1 MNISNESPQFGD
13 VLAIPSNPEDLF
25 TLLYQIGTGG
35 FGKVYKAMHNQTSQI
50 FAVKIIDYTKD
61 LKSNKKSISFN
72 YQSIQ
77 QETNA
82 MRAVQ
87 KNDYIVKYYGSY
99 YSRKSNTVWLI
110 LEYCACGSAVDL
122 MLAMDRTLS
131 EIEVST
137 IIEQILKGLINIH
150 KINLIHRDVKGSN
163 LLLSEDGT
171 AKLGDF
177 GVGVQLTDEEYR
189 TSKKGSPYWMSP
201 QVILNEKYDTKTDI
215 WSLGITCVEL
225 VEGEPPNGDLKP
237 MKVMEKIACNPPKV
251 EDIINVDEH
260 TDEFIDFVRL
270 CLEIDPSERPTAA
283 QLIKHPFITK
293 LAQGKKYLAELIKNN
308 IDKVEEYRREEEEK
322 DKNNNNKTENDNEN
336 DNDNENENGN
346 YMEDNNNNNEQLIPN
361 LSETN
366 SLKSIG
372 NNYNQENNNI
382 SIKSNNNSNNSYAH
396 NINNED
402 EKNDDFKIVNETENN
417 NGSMIIND
425 EEQNGSLNLV
435 QNNSMLIY
443 DDDNNKSI
451 KNEGY
456 NDNNEY
462 NNEVDGYN
470 NDYNSMIIKDEE
482 NNEDNNSVN
491 INEGSVNGKNGDNLN
506 IPDFMKFIESD
517 NFIDSDEKYIE
528 IMKKRQI
535 QEMKEKY
542 EYLKSKKEK
551 KKLEEKGNEKE
562 KIVLNDIIKNENE
575 NGNEININIQTPS
588 KKESNKDIIVE
599 TKNKDNN
606 NDNDIININKN
617 YTEIKQNQ
625 PCLINLIV
633 NEEKESKE
641 KENIGHLNN
650 NNNNNNNAQN
660 QRSCI
665 TSNFTQANSKNNSS
679 DGKNN
684 FNSNLILNNKN
695 KTNNNKNNLVP
706 LSRKLVFYDNINEDE
721 NKQDTSNINESENE
735 EERTNPIN
743 SVVNINIQDNKL
755 EKSFEDKYKY
765 YGRTEVKQRKYKF
778 DKIKF
783 EESKNNFNL
792 NLNVNDEDNVKSIH
806 ISSFKPHKKYF
817 K

>member
-1 MNISNESPQFGD
+1 MNNSTESPQFSD

-35 FGKVYKAMHNQTSQI
+35 FGKVYKAMHNSTNQI
-50 FAVKIIDYTKD
+50 FAIKIIDYTKD

-77 QETNA
+77 QETSV
-82 MRAVQ
+82 MRLIQ

-131 EIEVST
+131 EIEVAT

-150 KINLIHRDVKGSN
+150 RINLIHRDVKGSN
-163 LLLSEDGT
+163 ILLAEDGT

-177 GVGVQLTDEEYR
+177 GVGIQLTDEEYR

-225 VEGEPPNGDLKP
+225 VEGEPPNGDMKP

-251 EDIINVDEH
+251 EEILNVEEH

-270 CLEIDPSERPTAA
+270 CLEIDPNERPTAD

-293 LAQGKKYLAELIKNN
+293 LAQGKKYLANLIKDN
-308 IDKVEEYRREEEEK
+308 IDKVEVYRREEEEK
-322 DKNNNNKTENDNEN
+322 DKNNENGNDNNE
-336 DNDNENENGN
+336 NENENGN
-346 YMEDNNNNNEQLIPN
+346 DIENNNANNNEQLIPN
-361 LSETN
+361 LSETS
-366 SLKSIG
+366 SLKSLG
-372 NNYNQENNNI
+372 NNNEREKNNNSI
-382 SIKSNNNSNNSYAH
+382 SAESKSNNNFYQQ
-396 NINNED
+396 NNE
-402 EKNDDFKIVNETENN
+402 EENNDDFKIVKEPKEN
-417 NGSMIIND
+417 NGSVVINE
-425 EEQNGSLNLV
+425 EEQNGSLNLM
-435 QNNSMLIY
+435 QNDSMIIH
-443 DDDNNKSI
+443 DDNNKSI
-451 KNEGY
+451 NNEE
-456 NDNNEY
+456 NDNNH
-462 NNEVDGYN
+462 NNDNNIGYN
-470 NDYNSMIIKDEE
+470 NDFNSMIIKDEGDGN
-482 NNEDNNSVN
+482 NNENGQSVKENGNNL
-491 INEGSVNGKNGDNLN
+491 E
-506 IPDFMKFIESD
+506 IPNFMKFIESD

-528 IMKKRQI
+528 IMKKRQL

-542 EYLKSKKEK
+542 EMLKSKKEK
-551 KKLEEKGNEKE
+551 KIQEEKE
-562 KIVLNDIIKNENE
+562 KEKEKNENNIIKNEND
-575 NGNEININIQTPS
+575 NIIQTPNKNES
-588 KKESNKDIIVE
+588 KEEIVIE
-599 TKNKDNN
+599 EKNNENNNENN
-606 NDNDIININKN
+606 NDNIIKNKN
-617 YTEIKQNQ
+617 YTEIKVNQ
-625 PCLINLIV
+625 PFSNILV
-633 NEEKESKE
+633 NEERENKEEENKKE
-641 KENIGHLNN
+641 ENTEHINN
-650 NNNNNNNAQN
+650 NNNNNIQFQN

-695 KTNNNKNNLVP
+695 KTNNNNKNNLVP

-735 EERTNPIN
+735 EEGMNPIN
-743 SVVNINIQDNKL
+743 CMVNLNLKNNKL

-765 YGRTEVKQRKYKF
+765 YGKSEVKQREYKF

-783 EESKNNFNL
+783 EQNKCNFNL
-792 NLNVNDEDNVKSIH
+792 IVNDEDNVKTIH

>member
-1 MNISNESPQFGD
+1 MNDSNEVPQFGD
-13 VLAIPSNPEDLF
+13 VLSIPSNPEDLF

-35 FGKVYKAMHNQTSQI
+35 FGKVYKALHNSTNKI
-50 FAVKIIDYTKD
+50 FAIKIIDYTKD
-61 LKSNKKSISFN
+61 CKSNKKSISFN

-77 QETNA
+77 QETSV
-82 MRAVQ
+82 MRLIK

-122 MLAMDRTLS
+122 MLSMDRTLS

-137 IIEQILKGLINIH
+137 IMEQILKGLINIH

-163 LLLSEDGT
+163 ILLSEDGT

-177 GVGVQLTDEEYR
+177 GVGIQLTDEEYR

-251 EDIINVDEH
+251 EDIINLDEH

-270 CLEIDPSERPTAA
+270 CLEINPNDRPTAE

-293 LAQGKKYLAELIKNN
+293 LAHGKEYLANLIREN

-322 DKNNNNKTENDNEN
+322 EKYNNNNQSE
-336 DNDNENENGN
+336 NDNENEN
-346 YMEDNNNNNEQLIPN
+346 DNGNNNEENNNEENNNFKNNDQIIPN
-361 LSETN
+361 LSDTN
-366 SLKSIG
+366 SLKSIE
-372 NNYNQENNNI
+372 NNYNPE
-382 SIKSNNNSNNSYAH
+382 KNNNSFSQESVNNYKYSLQ
-396 NINNED
+396 NINNDNNEI
-402 EKNDDFKIVNETENN
+402 EIVKENEVN
-417 NGSMIIND
+417 NGSVIIKD

-435 QNNSMLIY
+435 QNNSMLVY
-443 DDDNNKSI
+443 DDNNKSI
-451 KNEGY
+451 NK
-456 NDNNEY
+456 
-462 NNEVDGYN
+462 
-470 NDYNSMIIKDEE
+470 EE
-482 NNEDNNSVN
+482 NNNEGLNIGGYNEDFNSMVIIDDNN
-491 INEGSVNGKNGDNLN
+491 NGNNKELEQSFKEKKVENLG

-528 IMKKRQI
+528 IMQKRQL

-542 EYLKSKKEK
+542 EYLKNKKEK
-551 KKLEEKGNEKE
+551 KIKEEKE
-562 KIVLNDIIKNENE
+562 KEKEK
-575 NGNEININIQTPS
+575 NEINNIKKDDEINNIQTPN
-588 KKESNKDIIVE
+588 KKEIQKEKIE
-599 TKNKDNN
+599 NN
-606 NDNDIININKN
+606 NDKNNNNIIPHINKIN
-617 YTEIKQNQ
+617 TDIKQNQ
-625 PCLINLIV
+625 PVFNLLV
-633 NEEKESKE
+633 NEEREN
-641 KENIGHLNN
+641 KENKEQIHNN
-650 NNNNNNNAQN
+650 NNNNIQNQN

-665 TSNFTQANSKNNSS
+665 TSNFTQDNSKNDDSS

-684 FNSNLILNNKN
+684 LNLNLFLNNKN
-695 KTNNNKNNLVP
+695 KISNNKNNLIP
-706 LSRKLVFYDNINEDE
+706 LSRKLNFYDNINENE
-721 NKQDTSNINESENE
+721 TKQDTSNIDISDDEGEKIEN
-735 EERTNPIN
+735 IN
-743 SVVNINIQDNKL
+743 SVINLNYQDNKL
-755 EKSFEDKYKY
+755 EKSFDDKSKY
-765 YGRTEVKQRKYKF
+765 FGKSEVKQNRKNIF

-783 EESKNNFNL
+783 SENIYNF

>member
-1 MNISNESPQFGD
+1 MNNANESPQFGD

-77 QETNA
+77 LETDA
-82 MRAVQ
+82 MRAIQ

-163 LLLSEDGT
+163 ILLSEDGT

-260 TDEFIDFVRL
+260 TDEFTDFVRL

-293 LAQGKKYLAELIKNN
+293 LAQGKKYLAELIKKN

-322 DKNNNNKTENDNEN
+322 DKNNNNKSENDNEN
-336 DNDNENENGN
+336 DNDNENENEKEN
-346 YMEDNNNNNEQLIPN
+346 YMEDNNNNENLIPN

-366 SLKSIG
+366 SLKSVG
-372 NNYNQENNNI
+372 NNYNQENNNNI
-382 SIKSNNNSNNSYAH
+382 SIKSNNNSSANY
-396 NINNED
+396 INNED
-402 EKNDDFKIVNETENN
+402 EKNDDIKIVKETEDN

-443 DDDNNKSI
+443 NDDNNKSVN
-451 KNEGY
+451 NEEY
-456 NDNNEY
+456 NNNEY

-470 NDYNSMIIKDEE
+470 NDYNSMIIKDED
-482 NNEDNNSVN
+482 NNEDNNINKESVN
-491 INEGSVNGKNGDNLN
+491 EKNGDNLN

-551 KKLEEKGNEKE
+551 KMQEEKGNEKE
-562 KIVLNDIIKNENE
+562 KIMLNNIIKNENL
-575 NGNEININIQTPS
+575 NEENINIQTPS
-588 KKESNKDIIVE
+588 KIENNKNIVVE
-599 TKNKDNN
+599 TKNNDNN
-606 NDNDIININKN
+606 NDNDIVKINKN
-617 YTEIKQNQ
+617 YTDIKQNQ
-625 PCLINLIV
+625 PCLINLLV
-633 NEEKESKE
+633 NEERESKE
-641 KENIGHLNN
+641 QENIGNLNN
-650 NNNNNNNAQN
+650 NSNNNAQN

-695 KTNNNKNNLVP
+695 KTNNNNNKNLVP

-721 NKQDTSNINESENE
+721 NKQDTSNIDESENE
-735 EERTNPIN
+735 EERMNPIN

-765 YGRTEVKQRKYKF
+765 FGKTETKQRKYKF

-783 EESKNNFNL
+783 EENKYNFNL
-792 NLNVNDEDNVKSIH
+792 NLIVNDEDNVKSIH